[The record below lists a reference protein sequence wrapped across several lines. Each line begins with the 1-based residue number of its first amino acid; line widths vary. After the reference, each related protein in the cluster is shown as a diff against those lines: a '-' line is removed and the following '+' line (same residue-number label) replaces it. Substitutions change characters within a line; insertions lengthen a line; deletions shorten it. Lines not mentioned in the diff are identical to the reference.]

1 MHGSGGGRR
10 GVKTLPGLRTVQH
23 FIGGEFVDS
32 KSGEAFPSLNPATNA
47 PIAQVADGT
56 ADDVD
61 RAVRAARRAF
71 DEGPWRRMTPA
82 ERARA
87 LNRIAD
93 LIDKRVEEISR
104 TECLDT
110 GIPYAQI
117 RQGQIPRAAENFR
130 FFAEMATK
138 VPNEAYPVEGSFVNY
153 TVRVPA
159 GVAGLITPWN
169 TPFML
174 DTWKVAPC
182 LAAGCTCVLKP
193 GEWSPLSAVLL
204 AEIIRE
210 ADLPPGVFNVVQ
222 GFGEIAGAP
231 LVAHPGVQL
240 ISFTGETT
248 TGEEIMRNGAATL
261 KRFSMEL
268 GGKSPVIV
276 FPDADLERA
285 LDAAIF
291 GVYTLNGERCT
302 ANSRLLVDR
311 RIHDDFVARLVDRV
325 ARLQIGDPMDP
336 TTEIGPLIHPDHW
349 RRVAGYIEAGVQEG
363 AHLATGGRRPPHLAE
378 GNYLEP
384 AVFTNV
390 ANGMRIAQE
399 EIFGPV
405 LVVIPFDAEEEAIR
419 LANDVRYGLAAYLW
433 TNDVA
438 RGHRV
443 AQALEAGMVWVNSQ
457 NVRDLRTPFGGM
469 KHSGIGREGGHYSFD
484 FYMEYKTVHVATGT
498 HRIPK
503 MGTAE
508 KGRPT
513 DFPGLGR

>member
-1 MHGSGGGRR
+1 M
-10 GVKTLPGLRTVQH
+10 KTLPEVRTVQH
-23 FIGGEFVDS
+23 FINGEFVDGV
-32 KSGEAFPSLNPATNA
+32 SGRTFQSLNPATNT
-47 PIAQVADGT
+47 PIADVAAGT
-56 ADDVD
+56 GEDVD
-61 RAVRAARRAF
+61 RAVQAARRAF
-71 DEGPWRRMTPA
+71 DEGPWPRMSA
-82 ERARA
+82 ADRARA
-87 LNRIAD
+87 LHRIAD
-93 LIDKRVEEISR
+93 LIDRRADEIALV
-104 TECLDT
+104 ECLDT
-110 GIPYAQI
+110 GIPYTQI

-130 FFAEMATK
+130 FFAEMATQ
-138 VPNEAYPVEGSFVNY
+138 VPNATYPVEGAFLNF
-153 TVRVPA
+153 TIRVPV

-174 DTWKVAPC
+174 ETWKVAPC

-193 GEWSPLSAVLL
+193 AEWAPLSASLL
-204 AEIIRE
+204 AEVIRE

-222 GFGEIAGAP
+222 GFGETAGAP
-231 LVAHPGVQL
+231 LVAHAMVNV

-248 TGEEIMRNGAATL
+248 TGAEIMRNGAATL

-285 LDAAIF
+285 LDATIF

-311 RIHDDFVARLVDRV
+311 RIHDDFVGKLVERV
-325 ARLQIGDPMDP
+325 ARLRVGVPMDP
-336 TTEIGPLIHPDHW
+336 ATEIGPLIHPDHW
-349 RRVAGYIEAGVQEG
+349 ERVTAYIEIGQREG
-363 AHLATGGRRPPHLAE
+363 ALLATGGKRPAGLPV

-384 AVFTNV
+384 AVFTGVVNS
-390 ANGMRIAQE
+390 MRIAQE

-405 LVVIPFDAEEEAIR
+405 LVVIPFEDEAEAVR

-433 TNDVA
+433 TGDIT

-484 FYMEYKTVHVATGT
+484 FYMEYKTIHVAQGT

-503 MGTAE
+503 MGPGE
-508 KGRPT
+508 KERPT
-513 DFPGLGR
+513 GFGGLGC